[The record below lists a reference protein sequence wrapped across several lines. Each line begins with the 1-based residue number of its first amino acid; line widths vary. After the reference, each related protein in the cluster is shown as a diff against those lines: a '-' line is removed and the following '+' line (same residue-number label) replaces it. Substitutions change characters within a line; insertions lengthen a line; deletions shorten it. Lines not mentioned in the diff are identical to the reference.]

1 MYKIFGWL
9 NVFFIFIMLFPIV
22 FRSLNNRY
30 FKERQGSFL
39 RFISSMR
46 KLHKPLGYVLFVSA
60 VTHGFLALGSLRLHT
75 GTILGIIVVITS
87 IFGMVFYAVKN
98 KWVVN
103 IHKAFAYILIFLL
116 LIHLILPSAVYYLL
130 GL

>member
-1 MYKIFGWL
+1 
-9 NVFFIFIMLFPIV
+9 
-22 FRSLNNRY
+22 
-30 FKERQGSFL
+30 
-39 RFISSMR
+39 MR